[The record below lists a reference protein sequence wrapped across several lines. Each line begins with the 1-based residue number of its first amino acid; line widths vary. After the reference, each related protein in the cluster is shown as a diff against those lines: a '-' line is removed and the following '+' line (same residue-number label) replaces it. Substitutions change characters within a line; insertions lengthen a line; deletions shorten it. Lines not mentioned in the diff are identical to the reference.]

1 MSLHYPTL
9 GSVLL
14 TVGILTSVMMIF
26 IWRLYPTL
34 QGTGLWAVGALLTT
48 LGFFPMSLEPTL
60 GNIAVVLNNIAT
72 ITTPLLIFEGAIR
85 FKDLHPL
92 DHVRVPL
99 EILYGIIYLLSTLLN
114 LDNARGRYMIND
126 LLMMIVLALTIV
138 VLLWKEK
145 GLERIVY
152 MIISVTFA
160 LMFVAFFFRWLF
172 SMLNSDFLNDPNQVL
187 TPIIFLTLVP
197 WAIGWSYGFILI
209 INIKGRQA
217 LFDAARSD
225 VLTGLNNRLWMT
237 EQFDSSLKSATNK
250 GKSLCLSVLDVD
262 GFKHLNDSYGHMFG
276 DEVLRHIGKVLH
288 EQLADGDSAIRY
300 GGDEFILLLA
310 CPKSGNNLTQKLRQ
324 IVEAVTEPTTIESV
338 VISLSISFGN
348 AHYPKD
354 GTTSD
359 ELFKVADSRMY
370 EQKRSSMK

>member
-34 QGTGLWAVGALLTT
+34 QGTSLWAVGALLTT
-48 LGFFPMSLEPTL
+48 LGFFPMWLEPTL
-60 GNIAVVLNNIAT
+60 GSIAIVLNNIAT

-85 FKDLHPL
+85 FKGLHPL
-92 DHVRVPL
+92 DHVRVPF
-99 EILYGIIYLLSTLLN
+99 EILYGIGYLLSTLLN
-114 LDNARGRYMIND
+114 LHNARGRYMIND

-138 VLLWKEK
+138 VLLWKVK

-152 MIISVTFA
+152 IIIAVTFA

-172 SMLNSDFLNDPNQVL
+172 SMLNSNFLNDPNQVL
-187 TPIIFLTLVP
+187 TPIIFFTLVP

-217 LFDAARSD
+217 LFDAARTD

-237 EQFDSSLKSATNK
+237 EQFDAALKAATTK
-250 GKSLCLSVLDVD
+250 GTSLCLSVLDVN
-262 GFKHLNDSYGHMFG
+262 GFKNLNDEYGHMFG
-276 DEVLRHIGKVLH
+276 DEVLRHIGKVIRERLT
-288 EQLADGDSAIRY
+288 DGDSAIRY
-300 GGDEFILLLA
+300 GGDEFILLLT
-310 CPKSGNNLTQKLRQ
+310 CPKSGNNLTQKLQQ
-324 IVEAVTEPTTIESV
+324 IVEAVTEPITIESV
-338 VISLSISFGN
+338 ALNLSISFGN
-348 AHYPKD
+348 ALYPKD

-359 ELFKVADSRMY
+359 DLFKVADSRMY
-370 EQKRSSMK
+370 AQKRSAMR